1 VRLEPPDARLPGRR
15 LAQPRRCRVTWR
27 VTWPAGHGLGSLL
40 ASAWL
45 EDQSTT
51 PALST
56 RVPVR
61 ARRPAGTAF
70 DVQTRR
76 AVRALVPRRILP
88 GRARSARL
96 ALRVPARPAAA
107 DRMACAGPSPR
118 VPPPAGAA
126 VIMPVVPVARG
137 TRNRA
142 RVVLAAGATAAVRAA
157 RLALPAPAAAV
168 GRAASAGPAA
178 TGTGVT
184 PTVRV
189 DPMTRGARASPAWPA
204 PVPVAR
210 TTPAGM
216 GVGAG
221 ATSAA

>member
-15 LAQPRRCRVTWR
+15 LAQPRRCRVTWP
-27 VTWPAGHGLGSLL
+27 VTWPAGPGLGSLL

-56 RVPVR
+56 RVPGR

-70 DVQTRR
+70 DAQTRR
-76 AVRALVPRRILP
+76 VVRALVLTRILP

-118 VPPPAGAA
+118 VPPTAGAA
-126 VIMPVVPVARG
+126 VILPVPVARG

-142 RVVLAAGATAAVRAA
+142 RVVLAAGATAAARAA
-157 RLALPAPAAAV
+157 LLALPAPAAAV

-210 TTPAGM
+210 TTPAGV